1 MDPMGL
7 EHGDLFDWILFSPT
21 GSVTL
26 NSDTYLVGSFKDFFY
41 IHPYLGK
48 IPSLTNIFQRGWNR
62 QLDIFRKKCTNKNP
76 YLEWYNGTVDGSEVR
91 QKNLGCIK
99 P

>member
-26 NSDTYLVGSFKDFFY
+26 NSDTYLVGSFKDFLYSPLF
-41 IHPYLGK
+41 GED
-48 IPSLTNIFQRGWNR
+48 SQF
-62 QLDIFRKKCTNKNP
+62 D
-76 YLEWYNGTVDGSEVR
+76 
-91 QKNLGCIK
+91 
-99 P
+99 